1 MDQHTESIRP
11 ISWEEGRVVM
21 LDQRRLPDEEV
32 YNVYCSVDEVA
43 EAIQSMV
50 IRGAPAVGIA
60 AAMGVAVA
68 VHSQPETESIQA
80 VFDSACEKL
89 QATRPTARNLFWAL
103 ERMRIVFMQAR
114 DSSHQELKEALL
126 SEALLILGEDVAVN
140 RRMGNLG
147 QTLIADDSTVLTYC
161 NTGALATG
169 GYGTALGVIRAAV
182 EAGKRVQVVACETRP
197 YLQGARLTCWE
208 MIKEGIPCTLIA
220 DNMAGHLMA
229 NGRIQSVIVGADRIA
244 GNGDVANKIGTY
256 AVAVLAKEHRLPFLV
271 AAPLS
276 TIDLATPSG
285 SGIPIEQRPA
295 VEMTEFNG
303 RRIAPAGIQVENPA
317 FDVTPGDL
325 ISAVI
330 TEAGIARA
338 PYQDSLA
345 ALFA

>member
-1 MDQHTESIRP
+1 MSRKTLDQHTESIRP

-68 VHSQPETESIQA
+68 VHSQPETESIQT
-80 VFDSACEKL
+80 VFDSACAKL

-147 QTLIADDSTVLTYC
+147 QTLIPDDSTVLTYC

-220 DNMAGHLMA
+220 DNMAGH
-229 NGRIQSVIVGADRIA
+229 
-244 GNGDVANKIGTY
+244 
-256 AVAVLAKEHRLPFLV
+256 
-271 AAPLS
+271 
-276 TIDLATPSG
+276 
-285 SGIPIEQRPA
+285 
-295 VEMTEFNG
+295 
-303 RRIAPAGIQVENPA
+303 
-317 FDVTPGDL
+317 
-325 ISAVI
+325 
-330 TEAGIARA
+330 
-338 PYQDSLA
+338 
-345 ALFA
+345 